1 MELSSLLFSLGLLSA
16 GIWLIFTISGDFKEK
31 QRQGQRLDGER
42 SRRPP
47 IARPATNAAARRA
60 MTNAPRLST
69 ALPLEAP
76 RAAAAA
82 TAAAR
87 ASVEQTKATA
97 DQFQHLN
104 AAVLRETFERFSR
117 EL

>member
-31 QRQGQRLDGER
+31 QRQGQRLDGAHAKR
-42 SRRPP
+42 QP
-47 IARPATNAAARRA
+47 IARPAANAAARRA

-76 RAAAAA
+76 RAAAA

-87 ASVEQTKATA
+87 ASVEQTKATV